1 MNVGVP
7 IVVAGIVV
15 SVAFS
20 AWRKYSFS
28 LVTSITCVFCFLVMI
43 VAAPS
48 RSLGIIGQLGFA
60 ASDLT
65 DPSHVYTI
73 LTSMYTHSG
82 LSHLLFNIV
91 VLIFIGP
98 WFEQRIGTRP
108 FILLYLISGLAGTLA
123 FAAFNWNSGAIVVG
137 ASGAISGVLGGFA
150 RLYPRERM
158 SIIFVPSVPVS
169 ITVVVIAYVFLQ
181 LIFVITTPDVSVE
194 SHIAGLLAGMLV
206 APLVGKA
213 RAKKEVKTRLSAV
226 GLSKL
231 AVTPELKGI
240 LERIRTEEV
249 ADVRQAW
256 IDHFLSRAKCPVCGA
271 QVAEVRDT
279 VRCQKGHLL

>member
-1 MNVGVP
+1 MNIGVP
-7 IVVAGIVV
+7 IVLAGIVV
-15 SVAFS
+15 SIAFS

-28 LVTSITCVFCFLVMI
+28 LLASVTCVFSFLVMI
-43 VAAPS
+43 LAAPS
-48 RSLGIIGQLGFA
+48 RFLGIIGQLGFA
-60 ASDLT
+60 SSDLT
-65 DPSHVYTI
+65 DPAHAYTI

-82 LSHLLFNIV
+82 LGHLFFNIA

-158 SIIFVPSVPVS
+158 YIMFIPSVPIS

-181 LIFVITTPDVSVE
+181 LIFVISSPDVSVE
-194 SHIAGLLAGMLV
+194 SHIAGLLAGMLL

-213 RAKKEVKTRLSAV
+213 HAKKEVKTRLSAA

-231 AVTPELKGI
+231 ATTPELKGI

-271 QVAEVRDT
+271 RVSEVRGS
-279 VRCQKGHLL
+279 VRCEKGHLL